1 MTMPQHF
8 AGTAAPHTIPA
19 LLAAAAQRY
28 DEKPFLVEENSCI
41 SYSAAWETVQY
52 AASGLLTEGFKAG
65 DRAAIW
71 CPNISEWVLAALAIQ
86 LAGGTL
92 VTLNTRYKG
101 HEAAQILTDSGATHL
116 FCIDAF
122 LGVDYPAV
130 AAANAPTSL
139 KQIIVFRAKS
149 APSAGQHWSDLV
161 AAGASMT
168 DSARQEH
175 INTAQRG
182 IDADTPSDILFTSGT
197 TGRAKGVV
205 TGHGQNIEAFT
216 RFADILGIDEQDRY
230 LIINPFFH
238 SFGYKAGWLSCLIK
252 GAAVYPQLTFDV
264 DEVLTK
270 IARDKIT
277 VMPGPP
283 TLFQS
288 LLAHPDINRFDIST
302 LTKATTG
309 AATIPTSLIV
319 AIRERLGISNIITAY
334 GLSESCGLVSM
345 CRPGDDADIIAHTS
359 GRAIPNVELAIMG
372 AAGEL
377 LAAGETGEIVVR
389 GFNVMQCYLD
399 NPEATA
405 DSIDQQGWLHTGDIG
420 HLDIGGNLSITDR
433 LKDMFISGGFNCYPA
448 EIENAL
454 LDYQDIA
461 QCAVIG
467 VPHERMGE
475 VGAAFVVV
483 RAEREISRD
492 SLALWCRE
500 HMANYKVPK
509 YFYFVDSLPLND
521 SGKVLKTQL
530 RDDHTLLTNNAT
542 ATAI

>member
-1 MTMPQHF
+1 MTMPQYF
-8 AGTAAPHTIPA
+8 AENSAPQTIPA
-19 LLAAAAQRY
+19 LLAAAAERY
-28 DEKPFLVEENSCI
+28 CDTPFLVEENSCI
-41 SYSAAWETVQY
+41 SYAAAWEIVQH
-52 AASGLLTEGFKAG
+52 AASGLLVDGFKAG

-71 CPNISEWVLAALAIQ
+71 CPNIGEWVLAALAIQ

-101 HEAAQILTDSGATHL
+101 HEAAQILADSGATHL
-116 FCIDAF
+116 FCMDSF

-130 AAANAPTSL
+130 AAANAPASL
-139 KQIIVFRAKS
+139 KSIIVFRA
-149 APSAGQHWSDLV
+149 AGTPSTGRHWSDLV
-161 AAGASMT
+161 AAGAVMA
-168 DSARQEH
+168 DAERHRLIQ
-175 INTAQRG
+175 TAQQS

-205 TGHGQNIEAFT
+205 TGHGQNIAAFT

-264 DEVLTK
+264 DQVLAK
-270 IARDKIT
+270 IASEKIT

-288 LLAHPDINRFDIST
+288 LLAHPDIDQFDIST

-309 AATIPTSLIV
+309 AATIPTSLII

-372 AAGEL
+372 GAGEL

-420 HLDIGGNLSITDR
+420 HLDSGGNLSITDR

-448 EIENAL
+448 EVENAL
-454 LDYQDIA
+454 LNHPDIG

-467 VPHERMGE
+467 VPHDRMGE
-475 VGAAFVVV
+475 VGAAFIVL
-483 RAEREISRD
+483 RAERQLSDE

-500 HMANYKVPK
+500 HMANYKAPK
-509 YFYFVDSLPLND
+509 HFHFVDSLPLNA

-530 RDDHTLLTNNAT
+530 RDDHTLLSNHST

>member
-1 MTMPQHF
+1 MTNPQHL
-8 AGTAAPHTIPA
+8 AGIAAPQTIPA
-19 LLAAAAQRY
+19 LLEAAARRY
-28 DEKPFLVEENSCI
+28 GEKLFLVEENSCI
-41 SYSAAWETVQY
+41 SFAAAWQTVQY
-52 AASGLLTEGFKAG
+52 AAGGLLATGFKAG

-71 CPNISEWVLAALAIQ
+71 CPNISEWVLAALTIQ

-101 HEAAQILTDSGATHL
+101 HEAAQILADSGATHL
-116 FCIDAF
+116 FCLDSF

-130 AAANAPTSL
+130 AAANAPTTL
-139 KQIIVFRAKS
+139 RNIIVFRAKS
-149 APSAGQHWSDLV
+149 APSAGQHWSGLV
-161 AAGASMT
+161 TAGAAMA
-168 DSARQEH
+168 DSERQKH
-175 INTAQRG
+175 LKTAQRG

-216 RFADILGIDEQDRY
+216 RFADILGIDEHDRY

-264 DEVLTK
+264 DQVLAK

-288 LLAHPDINRFDIST
+288 LLAHPDIDRFDVST

-319 AIRERLGISNIITAY
+319 AIRKRLGITNIITAY

-359 GRAIPNVELAIMG
+359 GRAIPNVELAIMDSE
-372 AAGEL
+372 GEL
-377 LAAGETGEIVVR
+377 LSAGQTGEIVVR

-420 HLDIGGNLSITDR
+420 HLDKDGNLSITDR

-454 LDYQDIA
+454 LDHPDIG

-475 VGAAFVVV
+475 VGAAFIVLH
-483 RAEREISRD
+483 AEQQLSGE
-492 SLALWCRE
+492 SLASWCRE
-500 HMANYKVPK
+500 HLANYKVPK
-509 YFYFVDSLPLND
+509 HFHFVSSLPLNA

-530 RDDHTLLTNNAT
+530 RDDHIRLFNNAS
-542 ATAI
+542 ATTV